1 MIQFLLPIIQDI
13 IGQPPHTSGADSPYD
28 TNGCCVSCGYTWCP
42 DLNTCVRIWETYCKS
57 LEEGH

>member
-13 IGQPPHTSGADSPYD
+13 IGQPPQIHSPYD